1 MTSNDLI
8 REYAWVIAAAVGIL
22 FLLSRYIMR
31 RLRERRE
38 ERARVLAEETG
49 ETPIV
54 TPEDFN
60 RARKLF
66 LLTLA
71 LLIVVVIVSILTHFQ

>member
-8 REYAWVIAAAVGIL
+8 REYAWAIATAVGIL

-38 ERARVLAEETG
+38 ERERVLAEEAG
-49 ETPIV
+49 ETPMV
-54 TPEDFN
+54 TPDEFS
-60 RARKLF
+60 RARKQF
-66 LLTLA
+66 LLTLV
-71 LLIVVVIVSILTHFQ
+71 LVIVVVILSILTHFQ

>member
-8 REYAWVIAAAVGIL
+8 REYAWVIALAVGVL

-38 ERARVLAEETG
+38 ERARLLAEETG
-49 ETPIV
+49 ETQVI
-54 TPEDFN
+54 TPEDFA

>member
-8 REYAWVIAAAVGIL
+8 REYAWVIAIAVGIL

-38 ERARVLAEETG
+38 ERARILAEQTG
-49 ETPIV
+49 ETPMV
-54 TPEDFN
+54 TPEEFY

-71 LLIVVVIVSILTHFQ
+71 LLIAVVIVSILTHFQ

>member
-8 REYAWVIAAAVGIL
+8 REYAWAIAAAVGIL

-38 ERARVLAEETG
+38 ERERVLAEQTG
-49 ETPIV
+49 ETPMV
-54 TPEDFN
+54 TPDEFS

-66 LLTLA
+66 LLTLV
-71 LLIVVVIVSILTHFQ
+71 LVIVVVILSILTHFQ

>member
-8 REYAWVIAAAVGIL
+8 RENAWVIAIAVGIL

-38 ERARVLAEETG
+38 ERARILAEQTG
-49 ETPIV
+49 ETPMV
-54 TPEDFN
+54 TPEEFY

-66 LLTLA
+66 LLTLT

>member
-8 REYAWVIAAAVGIL
+8 REYAWAIALAAGVL

-38 ERARVLAEETG
+38 ERERALAEETG
-49 ETPIV
+49 ERPRV
-54 TPEDFN
+54 TPEEFA

-66 LLTLA
+66 LLTLT
-71 LLIVVVIVSILTHFQ
+71 LLILVVIISILTHFQ